1 MVCALM
7 VWNGAIIG
15 EANKS
20 RLVVYKPMEQEFI
33 ATNKKNSITAKF
45 HRNVKTLTTITHCY
59 KLVQ

>member
-7 VWNGAIIG
+7 VWNKAIIG

-45 HRNVKTLTTITHCY
+45 HRKR
-59 KLVQ
+59 